1 MKVIA
6 DKLNYRD
13 CITHLCN
20 GVAFNAILLIA
31 SGAWRHI
38 PFPLNYGGFDSALL
52 MFVVIPVL
60 YIESHLVLS
69 IDTIVYDVFLGK
81 LKDSRLVKLY
91 CRCKFV
97 FCLLFGSTVRGQ
109 RVLQFR
115 YYNTDFS
122 VKNDK
127 PQYDKTEESVALY
140 KAQKE
145 WIRERSRQTELT
157 TRDNTLFGLFKG
169 IKIDALIGVLVSI
182 LYGSGVIV
190 TLSCLLIFLLAWARE
205 FKYGRLCILN
215 RISQCRKHSFKEADT
230 PEQSPTEKK

>member
-1 MKVIA
+1 MVIA

-20 GVAFNAILLIA
+20 GVAFNAILLMA
-31 SGAWRHI
+31 SGAWRQI

-52 MFVVIPVL
+52 MFVTIPVL

-69 IDTIVYDVFLGK
+69 IDTIVYDVLLGK
-81 LKDSRLVKLY
+81 LKDSQLVRFY
-91 CRCKFV
+91 CKNKPLFY
-97 FCLLFGSTVRGQ
+97 LLFGYTVRGQ

-115 YYNTDFS
+115 YYNSDFS

-127 PQYDKTEESVALY
+127 PQYGKMEDSVALY

-145 WIRERSRQTELT
+145 WIRKRSKQTELT

-169 IKIDALIGVLVSI
+169 IKIDALIGVIVSI
-182 LYGSGVIV
+182 FYGAGLIISLG
-190 TLSCLLIFLLAWARE
+190 CLLIFVLAWARE
-205 FKYGRLCILN
+205 FKYGRLYILN
-215 RISQCRKHSFKEADT
+215 RINQCRKH
-230 PEQSPTEKK
+230 PL